1 MYILLEDGRLI
12 ASPTNPA
19 KAYGKNGNINIYTDI
34 VVYQKLFPEVFCFF
48 FFFSFFLSFFIYF
61 LFVVNFVIRPPFFL
75 FYKH

>member
-48 FFFSFFLSFFIYF
+48 FFFFLSFFIYLFFICSEFCHMTPLF
-61 LFVVNFVIRPPFFL
+61 LIL
-75 FYKH
+75 

>member
-48 FFFSFFLSFFIYF
+48 FFFFLSFFIYLFIICSEFCHTTPLF
-61 LFVVNFVIRPPFFL
+61 LIL
-75 FYKH
+75 

>member
-48 FFFSFFLSFFIYF
+48 FFFLSFFLYLFI
-61 LFVVNFVIRPPFFL
+61 
-75 FYKH
+75 FYL